1 MKSLLAVVLGAAQD
15 LFPGYFALVMATG
28 IVAIACHLEGIPA
41 VPAAL
46 AGINWIAYAILC
58 LLTLIRIFC
67 FPRELLHDFS
77 DHLHGP
83 GFFTIVAATSV
94 LGAQAHAVEHAESL
108 AFVLWVLAVGLWCLI
123 TYPFFIAM
131 VVAEQ
136 KPPLGSGINGGWLI
150 AVVAT
155 QSIVVLCGLLGADA
169 VPSFEI
175 QFLCLI
181 LFLVGGM
188 LYLFIII
195 LIFYRLHFFPF
206 SPRQFDP
213 LYWIDMGGAAI
224 SVLAGSLLLLR
235 ANAWPILGAYIPF
248 LKGITLFFWAAATW
262 WIPFLVALMVWRY
275 VVRKDKL
282 RYEPPLWGIVFPL
295 GMYAAAT
302 FELIRAERLAFLG
315 ALSRI
320 FMFAALAAWVF
331 TFFGFL
337 WHLITAG
344 FCKKQPVSQT

>member
-1 MKSLLAVVLGAAQD
+1 MCALGRPTSSFTGVRVPSLSISCAVSG
-15 LFPGYFALVMATG
+15 GS
-28 IVAIACHLEGIPA
+28 
-41 VPAAL
+41 
-46 AGINWIAYAILC
+46 
-58 LLTLIRIFC
+58 
-67 FPRELLHDFS
+67 FPRRCLRKS
-77 DHLHGP
+77 S
-83 GFFTIVAATSV
+83 T
-94 LGAQAHAVEHAESL
+94 ESTRN
-108 AFVLWVLAVGLWCLI
+108 WSPMP
-123 TYPFFIAM
+123 YPF
-131 VVAEQ
+131 
-136 KPPLGSGINGGWLI
+136 
-150 AVVAT
+150 T
-155 QSIVVLCGLLGADA
+155 
-169 VPSFEI
+169 
-175 QFLCLI
+175 
-181 LFLVGGM
+181 
-188 LYLFIII
+188 FIIT

-224 SVLAGSLLLLR
+224 SALAGSLLLLR
-235 ANAWPILGAYIPF
+235 ANAWPILGPYIPF

-315 ALSRI
+315 PLSRI

-344 FCKKQPVSQT
+344 FCKKQRVSRT